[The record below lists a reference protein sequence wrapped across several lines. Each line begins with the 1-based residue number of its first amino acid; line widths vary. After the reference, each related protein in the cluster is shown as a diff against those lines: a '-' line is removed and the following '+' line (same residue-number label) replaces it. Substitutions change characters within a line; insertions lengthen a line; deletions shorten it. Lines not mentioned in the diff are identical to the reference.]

1 METIIGFVA
10 GYLVGT
16 REGKAGLERLKTSW
30 RAITSSPEV
39 RKMASDA
46 IVMAERVVKR
56 VPAGGISGAVVR
68 TLTSR
73 ATTSREA
80 SRAACRGILR
90 CRLAFPQLRV
100 GCCR

>member
-16 REGKAGLERLKTSW
+16 REGKVGLERLKTSW

-73 ATTSREA
+73 AATSREA
-80 SRAACRGILR
+80 SRAA
-90 CRLAFPQLRV
+90 
-100 GCCR
+100 

>member
-1 METIIGFVA
+1 METIVGFVA

-16 REGKAGLERLKTSW
+16 REGKAGLERLKASW
-30 RAITSSPEV
+30 RGITSSPEV

-46 IVMAERVVKR
+46 IVMAEQIVKR

-73 ATTSREA
+73 AATRREP
-80 SRAACRGILR
+80 SQAA
-90 CRLAFPQLRV
+90 
-100 GCCR
+100 

>member
-1 METIIGFVA
+1 METIVGFVA

-46 IVMAERVVKR
+46 IVLAEQVVR
-56 VPAGGISGAVVR
+56 RAPVGGISGTVVR
-68 TLTSR
+68 TLASR
-73 ATTSREA
+73 ATTRSQT
-80 SRAACRGILR
+80 SRAA
-90 CRLAFPQLRV
+90 
-100 GCCR
+100 

>member
-46 IVMAERVVKR
+46 IIMAEQMVKR
-56 VPAGGISGAVVR
+56 APVGGISGTVVR
-68 TLTSR
+68 TLAGR
-73 ATTSREA
+73 AATRREP
-80 SRAACRGILR
+80 SRAA
-90 CRLAFPQLRV
+90 
-100 GCCR
+100 

>member
-10 GYLVGT
+10 GYLAGS

-46 IVMAERVVKR
+46 IVLAEQMVKR
-56 VPAGGISGAVVR
+56 VPAGGISGTVVR
-68 TLTSR
+68 TL
-73 ATTSREA
+73 A
-80 SRAACRGILR
+80 SRASSRSRAGR
-90 CRLAFPQLRV
+90 AA
-100 GCCR
+100 

>member
-10 GYLVGT
+10 GYLVGA

-46 IVMAERVVKR
+46 IVLAEQVVKR
-56 VPAGGISGAVVR
+56 APVGGISGTVVR
-68 TLTSR
+68 TL
-73 ATTSREA
+73 A
-80 SRAACRGILR
+80 SRAATRR
-90 CRLAFPQLRV
+90 ETSTAA
-100 GCCR
+100 

>member
-1 METIIGFVA
+1 METIVGFVA

-46 IVMAERVVKR
+46 IVMAEQVVKR
-56 VPAGGISGAVVR
+56 APAGGISGAVVR
-68 TLTSR
+68 TP
-73 ATTSREA
+73 A
-80 SRAACRGILR
+80 SRASSRRDMSRA
-90 CRLAFPQLRV
+90 A
-100 GCCR
+100 